1 LKPETDIP
9 GISIDYFKLTSF
21 QTNFICID
29 KGVEEEEEKK
39 NIREAKDKGVE
50 NVRKKETDRLRKDKT
65 ITL

>member
-1 LKPETDIP
+1 MKPETDIP

-29 KGVEEEEEKK
+29 KGVEEKEK

-50 NVRKKETDRLRKDKT
+50 NVWRKETDRLRKDKT